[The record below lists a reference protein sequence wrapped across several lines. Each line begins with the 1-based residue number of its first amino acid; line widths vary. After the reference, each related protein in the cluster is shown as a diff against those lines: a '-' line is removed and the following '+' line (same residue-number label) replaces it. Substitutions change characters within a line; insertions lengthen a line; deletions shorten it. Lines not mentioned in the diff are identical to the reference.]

1 MKGTNHI
8 DIPSKEKVTSNSLF
22 LFFNRLEKIGA
33 NNKGKKDNLIP
44 GKSPNIKNPKDNLFL
59 ATR

>member
-1 MKGTNHI
+1 MKGTNHT
-8 DIPSKEKVTSNSLF
+8 DIPNKEKVISNSFF
-22 LFFNRLEKIGA
+22 LFFNKLKKIGT

-44 GKSPNIKNPKDNLFL
+44 GKSPKIKNPRNNLFL